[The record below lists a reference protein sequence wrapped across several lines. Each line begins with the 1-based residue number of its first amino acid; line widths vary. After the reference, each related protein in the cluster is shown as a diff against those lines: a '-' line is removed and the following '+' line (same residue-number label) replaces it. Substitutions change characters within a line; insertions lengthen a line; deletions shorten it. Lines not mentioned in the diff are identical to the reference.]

1 MEPAVFIS
9 DLHIYSLYYIKIPL
23 NFSYKFLKVLQN
35 LAVTQTPSLTG
46 INIKSITIHLL
57 PKNLEINYGSQSQK
71 IN

>member
-9 DLHIYSLYYIKIPL
+9 DSYIYSPYYIKIPL

-46 INIKSITIHLL
+46 ISIKTIPTHLL
-57 PKNLEINYGSQSQK
+57 PKNLEINYGS
-71 IN
+71 